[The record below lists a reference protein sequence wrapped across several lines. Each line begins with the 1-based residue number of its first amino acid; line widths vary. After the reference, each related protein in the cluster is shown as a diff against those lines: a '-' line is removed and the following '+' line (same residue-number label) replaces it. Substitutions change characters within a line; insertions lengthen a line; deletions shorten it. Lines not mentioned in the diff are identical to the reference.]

1 MSRTQAETRQNTD
14 LRKPLF
20 TEKVPEPTVKQQYQV
35 KVATCP
41 AALKPTDKEIKAAYC
56 FFSFQAF
63 LKMQHDRVHTHFHL
77 QVLPDSVSWLL
88 RR

>member
-1 MSRTQAETRQNTD
+1 MRGTQAETRQNTD
-14 LRKPLF
+14 LRKPCI
-20 TEKVPEPTVKQQYQV
+20 TAKVPQPTVKQQYRV
-35 KVATCP
+35 KAATYP
-41 AALKPTDKEIKAAYC
+41 AALKPTDKEIKAAHR

-63 LKMQHDRVHTHFHL
+63 LMMQHHRVHTYFHL